1 MANTGLSVNYYRVS
15 IEDPTSEEIEPYT
28 AECNDLIESLNMTY
42 AEANV
47 FKAIW
52 RKCAERELGIAKEGN
67 DQVYDAE
74 KCVFFSDRIL
84 KTDMKK
90 QD

>member
-1 MANTGLSVNYYRVS
+1 
-15 IEDPTSEEIEPYT
+15 
-28 AECNDLIESLNMTY
+28 MTY

-52 RKCAERELGIAKEGN
+52 RKCAERELGKVKEGN
-67 DQVYDAE
+67 NQVYDAE

-84 KTDMKK
+84 KTDLKK
-90 QD
+90 SQQYTYKKYPESDS